1 MYFFQNLRNE
11 THFASLIK
19 HKYERNWFFFTID
32 MHCSFLQILLWMDC
46 VNLIL
51 FYFFNLV
58 VELFCYDL
66 VLVKDQII
74 LTS

>member
-1 MYFFQNLRNE
+1 
-11 THFASLIK
+11 
-19 HKYERNWFFFTID
+19 

-74 LTS
+74 LTSYKKVRLKEKTPK